1 MIKSRTFK
9 IIVIA
14 DSGIGIKFERTIPRP
29 EILLTDAWLGT
40 RKKKTVAAMIAT
52 ATVKISVSFDQFR
65 VVYLLRHFQYS
76 LRYFIKLRYP
86 LLHDD
91 A

>member
-1 MIKSRTFK
+1 MIKSSTFK

-40 RKKKTVAAMIAT
+40 RKKKTAAAMTAI
-52 ATVKISVSFDQFR
+52 ATVKIRDQFR
-65 VVYLLRHFQYS
+65 VVYLLRHF
-76 LRYFIKLRYP
+76 
-86 LLHDD
+86 
-91 A
+91 